1 MRFFLRSS
9 VFRFSILALACLT
22 VLPASAPAIA
32 SWPVILADEV
42 HSSPL
47 VADLEPDGSL
57 DIVVL
62 STDGKLHVLTPD
74 GVEHAGWPV
83 QIGPASSIADGQ
95 NWLSGSAA
103 LVDLDGDSDLE
114 IIQASFDGKLHAL
127 DALGAPR
134 PGFPVSMGF
143 YSTDTPT
150 VGDLDGD
157 HVPEIIC
164 RYNPGAGGSVGLWSA
179 SGVLKPGWPRG
190 IANAPGGAI
199 DVWSSAAFGDLDGD
213 GDLEIVMG
221 GYDGFGHAFHHTGAN
236 VSGWP
241 VNLNPSGGF
250 PGWVLSSP
258 ACADL
263 DLDGRDEVII
273 GSDDDKLYVLKGDG
287 TSFIPGTWPRVLP
300 FGFRASPALA
310 DLDGDA
316 DLEIVV
322 GHRSNTGDLRLYA
335 LHHTG
340 ANATGWPVV
349 QFGGGGGYT
358 FGWLSPLLADLTG
371 DARPD
376 VISVKERS
384 LADPARSEL
393 YAFASGGSVLP
404 GFPVQLEGLAYAMPT
419 VCDLDGDGL
428 AEVLIGDLT
437 RRVYR
442 FDLAQSFDPSRDA
455 REWPRLQKDLGNTGR
470 FLPAGT
476 AAVSG
481 PAAAA
486 PALELAAY
494 PNPFTNEVTLV
505 GATAA
510 GATAGAEN
518 WRIYDL
524 QGRLVRIVAVTHGA
538 EAGARWRGDLE
549 GGGSAPAGVYLA
561 RLTLDGPALRIL
573 RLR

>member
-1 MRFFLRSS
+1 MRFPIF
-9 VFRFSILALACLT
+9 ALACFTSLS
-22 VLPASAPAIA
+22 VASPASA
-32 SWPVILADEV
+32 SWPFLFADEV
-42 HSSPL
+42 HSSPI

-83 QIGPASSIADGQ
+83 QIGPPSLIADGQ

-103 LVDLDGDSDLE
+103 LVDLDADGDLE
-114 IIQASFDGKLHAL
+114 IIQATFDGKLHVL

-134 PGFPVSMGF
+134 PGFPVSMGS

-150 VGDLDGD
+150 VADLDGD

-164 RYNPGAGGSVGLWSA
+164 RYNPSSVGVWSA
-179 SGVLKPGWPRG
+179 AGVLKPGWPRN

-199 DVWSSAAFGDLDGD
+199 DVWSSAALGDLDGN

-221 GYDGFGHAFHHTGAN
+221 GYDGLGHAFHHTGAN

-258 ACADL
+258 ACADF
-263 DLDGRDEVII
+263 DGDGRDEVII
-273 GSDDDKLYVLKGDG
+273 GSDDNKLFALKGDG
-287 TSFIPGTWPRVLP
+287 TSFIPGTWPLNLP

-316 DLEIVV
+316 DLEIVI
-322 GHRSNTGDLRLYA
+322 GQRSNLGDLRLYA

-349 QFGGGGGYT
+349 QFAAGGGYT
-358 FGWLSPLLADLTG
+358 FGWLSPLLVDLTG
-371 DARPD
+371 DQRAD

-393 YAFASGGSVLP
+393 YAFSSGGSVLP

-437 RRVYR
+437 RRLYR
-442 FDLAQSFDPSRDA
+442 FDLAQSFDPARDA

-470 FLPAGT
+470 FVAPGT
-476 AAVSG
+476 GAVSG
-481 PAAAA
+481 QAGSP
-486 PALELAAY
+486 PALALTAY
-494 PNPFTNEVTLV
+494 PNPFTNVVTLA
-505 GATAA
+505 GAGTAA
-510 GATAGAEN
+510 ES
-518 WRIYDL
+518 WRIYNM
-524 QGRLVRIVAVTHGA
+524 QGQLVRIVATPGGA
-538 EAGARWRGDLE
+538 EGGARWHGDLE
-549 GGGSAPAGVYLA
+549 NGGRAPAGTYLA
-561 RLTLDGPALRIL
+561 RLKPGGPALRIL
-573 RLR
+573 RLP